1 MGETMTEFSVKF
13 VIDRLIDLAKENVRL
28 EQENDRLV
36 QLAQEYERD
45 INTLEKELEIT
56 RTLVNGLVRTK
67 A

>member
-1 MGETMTEFSVKF
+1 MDEIMNDFDNRF

-36 QLAQEYERD
+36 QLAQEYEQKMD
-45 INTLEKELEIT
+45 MLQKEIEIT
-56 RTLVNGLVRTK
+56 RAFVNGIVRTK